1 MIYTPVTID
10 GVDIKNAYGFYLVD
24 RHLTNPATKTDYID
38 IPDMHGSIDATEL
51 LGLFYEDRILSLKFI
66 YPELQTWDTDF
77 SALSNYLHGKKRKI
91 IFADDPSY
99 YYIGRIFI
107 DEFSGP
113 ERTVTGSARVY
124 PYKLAITET
133 VVTSSGNET
142 VTLTNGSM
150 PVVPEITTT
159 AQVTLAW
166 GTNSV
171 TLSAGTYRVAGLEL
185 EEGETELTITG
196 SANVTIKYRQGRL

>member
-1 MIYTPVTID
+1 M
-10 GVDIKNAYGFYLVD
+10 
-24 RHLTNPATKTDYID
+24 
-38 IPDMHGSIDATEL
+38 
-51 LGLFYEDRILSLKFI
+51 
-66 YPELQTWDTDF
+66 
-77 SALSNYLHGKKRKI
+77 
-91 IFADDPSY
+91 
-99 YYIGRIFI
+99 
-107 DEFSGP
+107 
-113 ERTVTGSARVY
+113 
-124 PYKLAITET
+124 
-133 VVTSSGNET
+133 TSSGNET
-142 VTLTNGSM
+142 VTLTNGAM